1 MRVQAWDTAALG
13 DAEQFTY
20 WREVVWEAF
29 CPVVLTRPGEG
40 GFSGA
45 VKASAMGP
53 LGVSTI
59 SSQAQVV
66 SRTETEVRRAAGDV
80 FFLNMPLRGG
90 STVTQGGRV
99 ARLAPGDFAVVD
111 GSRPFELRFED
122 DFDQVS
128 LTVPHDMLAPLL
140 PDPEAMTART
150 VRGDSGLGATA
161 GGALRGLAQGGAT
174 IDREISRPVAD
185 RIVGL
190 VALSLGS
197 AKAARSGA
205 EVLIQ
210 LALEEVERS
219 LADPALSPTLVAG
232 RIGVSTR
239 HLHQLFSARG
249 PSFSRH
255 VLARRLER
263 CRQDLRD
270 PELAALTIGEIGW
283 RNGFLDPSYLAR
295 AFRRAYG
302 VTPGEF
308 RRDVRSRAGN
318 PARSS

>member
-29 CPVVLTRPGEG
+29 CRVALSRPDEG
-40 GFSGA
+40 AFGGA
-45 VKASAMGP
+45 VRAAAVGP
-53 LGVSTI
+53 IGVSTI

-66 SRTETEVRRAAGDV
+66 SRTETEVSRAAGDV
-80 FFLNMPLRGG
+80 FFLNLPLRGG

-99 ARLAPGDFAVVD
+99 AHLDPGDFAVVD
-111 GSRPFELRFED
+111 GSRPFELRFEN

-128 LTVPHDMLAPLL
+128 LTLPHDMLAPLL
-140 PDPEAMTART
+140 ADPEAMTARP
-150 VRGDSGLGATA
+150 VRGDSGLGAAA
-161 GGALRGLAQGGAT
+161 GGAVRGLAQGSEG
-174 IDREISRPVAD
+174 IDRELTRPVAD

-205 EVLIQ
+205 EVLTQ

-219 LADPALSPTLVAG
+219 LADPTLSPTVVAS

-249 PSFSRH
+249 PSFGRH

-263 CRQDLRD
+263 CRQDLAD
-270 PELAALTIGEIGW
+270 PELATLAIGEIGW

-302 VTPGEF
+302 ASPGEY
-308 RRDVRSRAGN
+308 RRGVRAGAGS